1 MQAVTE
7 LFPHSGQRLARQGES
22 TSVMNLEVHIGVCAL
37 LPNSSRSNSGQGTSF
52 CTENVAKEMNCIQK

>member
-22 TSVMNLEVHIGVCAL
+22 SSVMNLEVLCCQTAADL
-37 LPNSSRSNSGQGTSF
+37 TLAKGQGTSF
-52 CTENVAKEMNCIQK
+52 CTENEGKEINCIRK